1 MEYVFL
7 HSKHSNPI
15 DKKAKTFSYAG
26 NVDDPCIFTSVEN
39 LAEYS
44 VQAISESNAD
54 KGGSY
59 YVDSFRASPKEMAQA
74 YEEANGVHLE
84 LKCLGS
90 AKEVDQMLDD
100 YRAKTPTY
108 KFLDVPEYT
117 GLAYA
122 SNLVRGVWNY
132 DSVDSNG
139 RWSHFTRVR
148 AREWFVKYSK
158 LI

>member
-15 DKKAKTFSYAG
+15 DKKAKTYSYAG

-44 VQAISESNAD
+44 VQAISEPNAE

-74 YEEANGVHLE
+74 YEEAHGVHLE

-122 SNLVRGVWNY
+122 SNQVRGTWNY

-139 RWSHFTRVR
+139 RWSHVKRVG
-148 AREWFVKYSK
+148 AREWFVEHSE